1 MISLQAPNLISFL
14 FTGLA
19 IFVSSF
25 IIITF
30 LAKFFPDDQN
40 EEQEMDQK

>member
-1 MISLQAPNLISFL
+1 MLSLQTPNLISLF
-14 FTGLA
+14 FTGAA
-19 IFVSSF
+19 IFISSF

-40 EEQEMDQK
+40 EEQEIDKK